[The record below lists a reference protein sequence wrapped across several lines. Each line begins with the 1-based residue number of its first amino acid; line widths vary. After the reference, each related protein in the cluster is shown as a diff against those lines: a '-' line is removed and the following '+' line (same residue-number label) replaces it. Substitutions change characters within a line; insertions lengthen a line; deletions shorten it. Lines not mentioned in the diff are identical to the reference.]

1 MLDHLSRIQQMSTSQ
16 LPEER
21 TTWAGVQRIGRGM
34 PIGSVGGRDGKLRW
48 KEGYERSSQQA
59 WAGEGQRLQ

>member
-1 MLDHLSRIQQMSTSQ
+1 MGEVRPSMLDHLSRIQQMSTSQ

-34 PIGSVGGRDGKLRW
+34 PIGSVGGAGWEVKV
-48 KEGYERSSQQA
+48 EGRV
-59 WAGEGQRLQ
+59 